1 MQGTTII
8 QKENRW
14 RLRIFRVILY
24 LKFKTFCRNLLIAL
38 NPRKGEYDAETVATE
53 TGYNGPECHLLVKQL
68 KELHQ
73 ENLRKIDDE
82 LGSDGT
88 EVKIGVS

>member
-1 MQGTTII
+1 M
-8 QKENRW
+8 
-14 RLRIFRVILY
+14 Y
-24 LKFKTFCRNLLIAL
+24 LKFKTFCKKLVMAL

-53 TGYNGPECHLLVKQL
+53 TGYDGPECRRLVKQL

-73 ENLRKIDDE
+73 ENLRKIDHE

-88 EVKIGVS
+88 EVKIGVT